1 MKRVWVLFWSL
12 FLIFLFSVETVA
24 ALDEDTLRRLGLSP
38 EKIEQSVKEREEK
51 KKQCSS
57 FEDKFVEKVLYGK
70 RITAFELCRKQ
81 GGSVDEC
88 IQKISSI
95 SETWKQECAEFIA
108 SDLKGFY
115 LASLLIVNF
124 IKAKNESL
132 VDKAELAKK
141 DPIERMFYLE
151 ALNKYF
157 AQLQPGSTF
166 SFTTGTGKVVFE
178 GGEVHFQNW
187 KWTQYSFMDDR
198 GITIHVFPN
207 RVDLTLARNSISFYL
222 SKLEPQQFEWELID
236 FSLPFD
242 MQTEQIFLTLNKG
255 VRITEKEIIRLA
267 DNFLK
272 NTAWSL
278 NIMDVSKKLLVEHST
293 RRAFVESMIEFYA
306 YDNYIKKAKAE
317 TTRQKKKEKP
327 RSR

>member
-12 FLIFLFSVETVA
+12 FLIFLFSVGTVVA
-24 ALDEDTLRRLGLSP
+24 DELRKTESSKRF
-38 EKIEQSVKEREEK
+38 EQLAKEYEERIK
-51 KKQCSS
+51 RCIN

-70 RITAFELCRKQ
+70 RITAFELCKKQ
-81 GGSVDEC
+81 GLSVDEC
-88 IQKISSI
+88 IQRISSI

-108 SDLKGFY
+108 SDLKNFY
-115 LASLLIVNF
+115 LASLLIVNSV
-124 IKAKNESL
+124 KAKNESL
-132 VDKAELAKK
+132 VNKEKLAKM
-141 DPIERMFYLE
+141 DPIERAAYFE
-151 ALNKYF
+151 TLNKYF
-157 AQLQPGSTF
+157 AQFQPGSTF

-178 GGEVHFQNW
+178 QGEVHFQNW

-222 SKLEPQQFEWELID
+222 SKLEPQLFEWELID

-242 MQTEQIFLTLNKG
+242 MQTEQLLLGMNKG

-278 NIMDVSKKLLVEHST
+278 NIMDVSKKLLVEQST
-293 RRAFVESMIEFYA
+293 RRAFIESMVEFYA
-306 YDNYIKKAKAE
+306 YDNYIRKAKAE
-317 TTRQKKKEKP
+317 ATRQKKKEKP